1 MMKVV
6 LICLFF
12 STAASANSPSLCRRL
27 LDAFFSTTPPSK
39 TAVLEREIKQRFIKI
54 GVQHVKTIERATGVS
69 EDEYFTGL
77 SNLSEALNMP
87 TLMWNFVKFDSVYI
101 TRRGGVSVRLDIFG
115 EPYVNIPH
123 DMPAASIPNALSN
136 SLMEFGIE
144 RKIRKRKGILGIV
157 GGSENFSHPLEY
169 GNALEAF
176 YNALVKGPVPEELG
190 KLYEINITKGHGFS
204 SSFWSSEISNEG
216 LFRASLDVPGR
227 VHAVE
232 NLEGMAVAV
241 LESEVTSRLAK
252 NYSWRGYR
260 RNIDSVIV
268 NGGVDPRAYKR
279 VLKKLIAKLIDSSI
293 MAPNKAQQGNTGGVD
308 LSNLRRIHIV
318 KAGVEFSTHHHSAS
332 DGTSLVDLIFPENAV
347 IDPLAFSHFL
357 TKPSP

>member
-6 LICLFF
+6 LICLFL

-27 LDAFFSTTPPSK
+27 LDTFFSTTPPSK

-176 YNALVKGPVPEELG
+176 YNALIKGSIPEELG
-190 KLYEINITKGHGFS
+190 KLYEINVTKEGKTSF
-204 SSFWSSEISNEG
+204 SFWSSEISNEG
-216 LFRASLDVPGR
+216 LFRASLNVP
-227 VHAVE
+227 VHKVSD
-232 NLEGMAVAV
+232 LEGMAVAV

-260 RNIDSVIV
+260 RDVDNIMVVGDD
-268 NGGVDPRAYKR
+268 VDRKAYKR
-279 VLKKLIAKLIDSSI
+279 LLKKLIDKLIDGSI
-293 MAPNKAQQGNTGGVD
+293 MVPNRAKQGNTGGVD
-308 LSNLRRIHIV
+308 LSNLGRIYI
-318 KAGVEFSTHHHSAS
+318 KEAGVEFSTHHHSAS